1 MTTEVVVSEVHKMN
15 YCESAAVI
23 YELVDVTDPADWRAY
38 HAIRR
43 DVLWTARGRAGYD
56 DNRADEV
63 LPTNHPLLLKCE
75 GVPVGTTR
83 LDERGDGA
91 GVVRLVAVV
100 AQTQRRGHGRE
111 LSRRVEAR
119 AQQFGLTTLYV
130 NAVETAVDFYRKTGW
145 ETFPWDP
152 DELTRSFAP
161 CIQMRKR
168 LSA

>member
-1 MTTEVVVSEVHKMN
+1 M
-15 YCESAAVI
+15 I
-23 YELVDVTDPADWRAY
+23 YELVDVADLEDWQAY

-43 DVLWTARGRAGYD
+43 DVLWTARGRTSYD
-56 DNRADEV
+56 NSHADEY
-63 LPTNHPLLLKCE
+63 LPTNHPLLLKCD

-83 LDERGDGA
+83 LDVRGDGT
-91 GVVRLVAVV
+91 GVVRLVAIR
-100 AQTQRRGHGRE
+100 AQGQRRGHGRE

-130 NAVETAVDFYRKTGW
+130 NSVETAVDYYRKTGW
-145 ETFPWDP
+145 EPFPWDP

-161 CIQMRKR
+161 CIQMRKH